1 MINYIYLKWLPKNA
15 LDIIYPISVFK
26 YGLLNIDV
34 IKRLGDRVR
43 RELRGSPKLPVVR
56 TAASLAH
63 LGLLGAVES
72 LCLVCVDLASVPAE
86 HLASL
91 ASCVTGLVFL
101 NGARCDII
109 PVLNSIK
116 TRELHILEWSLSSEA
131 QYS

>member
-1 MINYIYLKWLPKNA
+1 MLQSLVTRIKKKPFVYQSID
-15 LDIIYPISVFK
+15 DI
-26 YGLLNIDV
+26 
-34 IKRLGDRVR
+34 
-43 RELRGSPKLPVVR
+43 R

-101 NGARCDII
+101 NSARCDII

-116 TRELHILEWSLSSEA
+116 TRELHILEWSLTSEA
-131 QYS
+131 QCS